1 MKLLPFEYAT
11 RNLGRSPV
19 RLLLTVFGSGLVV
32 LLIMI
37 AGSFMVGMQATLDVS
52 GSNNNIMLLGA
63 GSVES
68 VERSEVG
75 MDTAG
80 IVAGSIDGFR
90 SRAGVEG
97 ISSEIH
103 IQMPILVDGE
113 DRLVL
118 IRGIRPEAFLVHDQ
132 VNIVSGHAP
141 RNGRNE
147 LLVGKLAAQTLGTI
161 RFMDDKGDSYPFSI
175 EGSHGLETLK
185 YVVVAGNV
193 VDINESGL
201 FVVDA
206 SKVWVGGKPSYGDE
220 RRGSGG

>member
-32 LLIMI
+32 LLVMI

-80 IVAGSIDGFR
+80 IVAGSLR
-90 SRAGVEG
+90 LVRTTG
-97 ISSEIH
+97 ISG
-103 IQMPILVDGE
+103 P
-113 DRLVL
+113 
-118 IRGIRPEAFLVHDQ
+118 A
-132 VNIVSGHAP
+132 
-141 RNGRNE
+141 
-147 LLVGKLAAQTLGTI
+147 
-161 RFMDDKGDSYPFSI
+161 
-175 EGSHGLETLK
+175 
-185 YVVVAGNV
+185 
-193 VDINESGL
+193 
-201 FVVDA
+201 
-206 SKVWVGGKPSYGDE
+206 
-220 RRGSGG
+220 

>member
-19 RLLLTVFGSGLVV
+19 RLLLTVFGSGLV
-32 LLIMI
+32 LLLVMI
-37 AGSFMVGMQATLDVS
+37 AGGFMVGMQATLAVS

-185 YVVVAGNV
+185 YVVVKGNV
-193 VDINESGL
+193 VDINEIWSIRCRC
-201 FVVDA
+201 
-206 SKVWVGGKPSYGDE
+206 K
-220 RRGSGG
+220 